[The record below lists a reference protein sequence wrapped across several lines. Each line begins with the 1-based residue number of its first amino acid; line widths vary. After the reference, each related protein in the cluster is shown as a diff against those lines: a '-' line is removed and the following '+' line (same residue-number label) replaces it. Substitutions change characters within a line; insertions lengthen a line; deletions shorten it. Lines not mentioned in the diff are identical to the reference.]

1 MISEHAHIR
10 KGKDDQILD
19 IMGGGKERV
28 DNSTLCLDDEYIGV
42 NTVKNRLIV
51 ERNLIQ
57 LV

>member
-1 MISEHAHIR
+1 M
-10 KGKDDQILD
+10 LTL
-19 IMGGGKERV
+19 GKERMIRFWILWVEEKKV